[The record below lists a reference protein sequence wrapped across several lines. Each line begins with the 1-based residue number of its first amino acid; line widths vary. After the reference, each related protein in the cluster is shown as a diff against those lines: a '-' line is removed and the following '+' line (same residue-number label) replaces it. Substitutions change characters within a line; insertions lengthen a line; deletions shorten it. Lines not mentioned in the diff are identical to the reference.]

1 MSENYKNFKYLLE
14 YFVTHLE
21 YLQTRNTNLPGYEKY
36 IAHYINDNSFVK
48 TGQGYL
54 PGYKIQNQIE
64 KWSKYGNGEVCIGI
78 NARYG
83 YPSKDNYLQ
92 WNSTWFNIRAEWEEN
107 NKIIGLYLTKEEG
120 YYAKPE
126 YSCTLTELEL
136 FDEKEPNDSIKQLF
150 NNFEK
155 MLLDYNL
162 NKKLENYINLLEV
175 NKNLILTGAPGT
187 GKTYL
192 AHQIAEFF
200 GATKEN
206 GRCKMVQFHPSYD
219 YTDFVEGLRP
229 IKGDSDTNIGFKR
242 MDGSFKDFCK
252 KAIKNTQNNGVDNF
266 DEAWD
271 LLIEKIDKEG
281 TVDIP
286 TLSGNR
292 YMRIELNDYGTGLT
306 ERTYD
311 ETEKNRINGASKF
324 FSKEQI
330 RNIYE
335 GRKGTESGG
344 HDSYRKAIINE
355 MKTNFGLK
363 DYVKITDIN
372 NSSETPKYIFIIDEI
387 NRGEL
392 SKIFGELFFS
402 IDPNYR
408 GKSGLVQT
416 QYQNLITESDIFY
429 DGFYIPENVY
439 IIGTMNDIDRSVE
452 TMDFAMR
459 RRFAWKEITAS
470 EASIMFES
478 KIPDIKDDATKRMN
492 NLNNAIS
499 DIEGLNTSYH
509 IGPAY
514 FLKIELYNYQ
524 KNLKN
529 AWESLW
535 DNHLKGLLYEYL
547 RGYEAEEIIQH
558 LENLENAY
566 NLKESE
572 DYNGTTTRL

>member
-1 MSENYKNFKYLLE
+1 MSENYKNFKHLLE

-21 YLQTRNTNLPGYEKY
+21 YCQTENTNLPGYEKY
-36 IAHYINDNSFVK
+36 IAHYINNNSFVR

-54 PGYKIQNQIE
+54 PGHKIQNQIE
-64 KWSKYGNGEVCIGI
+64 KWSKYGNGEVCITI
-78 NARYG
+78 NAN
-83 YPSKDNYLQ
+83 PSYRSKGNYLH
-92 WNSTWFNIRAEWEEN
+92 WRSTWFSIRAKWEEN
-107 NKIIGLYLTKEEG
+107 NKIIGLYLTKEPKSD
-120 YYAKPE
+120 AKPE

-306 ERTYD
+306 ERSYD
-311 ETEKNRINGASKF
+311 KTEKNRIIGASKF

-372 NSSETPKYIFIIDEI
+372 NSSEAPKYIFIIDEI

-452 TMDFAMR
+452 AMDFAMR

-478 KIPDIKDDATKRMN
+478 KIPDIKDEATKRMN

-499 DIEGLNTSYH
+499 DIEGLNASYH

-524 KNLKN
+524 NNLKD
-529 AWESLW
+529 AWKSLW

-547 RGYEAEEIIQH
+547 RGYEAEEIMQH

>member
-1 MSENYKNFKYLLE
+1 MPENYKNFKHLLE

-21 YLQTRNTNLPGYEKY
+21 YCQTGNADLPGYEKY
-36 IAHYINDNSFVK
+36 IAHYINNNSFVK
-48 TGQGYL
+48 TGRGYN
-54 PGYKIQNQIE
+54 GDNIQNQIE
-64 KWSKYGNGEVCIGI
+64 KWSKYGNGEVCITT
-78 NARYG
+78 NAQKG
-83 YPSKDNYLQ
+83 YTSTGNYLH
-92 WNSTWFNIRAEWEEN
+92 WHSTWLNIRTEWEH

-120 YYAKPE
+120 RYAKPE

-136 FDEKEPNDSIKQLF
+136 FDKKEPNDSIKQLF

-162 NKKLENYINLLEV
+162 NKKLENYTNLLEV

-192 AHQIAEFF
+192 AYQIAKFF

-242 MDGSFKDFCK
+242 IDGSFKDFCK

-281 TVDIP
+281 IIDIP

-292 YMRIELNDYGTGLT
+292 YMHIELNDYGTGLT

-311 ETEKNRINGASKF
+311 ETEKNRIIGASKF

-372 NSSETPKYIFIIDEI
+372 NSSEAPKYIFIIDEI

-452 TMDFAMR
+452 AMDFAMR

-478 KIPDIKDDATKRMN
+478 KIPDIKDEATKRMN
-492 NLNNAIS
+492 NLNKSIS
-499 DIEGLNTSYH
+499 NIEGLNTSYH

-524 KNLKN
+524 NDIQD

-547 RGYEAEEIIQH
+547 RGYEAEEIERY
-558 LENLENAY
+558 LENLKKAY
-566 NLKESE
+566 ELQESE
-572 DYNGTTTRL
+572 DYNGTTT

>member
-1 MSENYKNFKYLLE
+1 MPENYKNFKHLLE

-21 YLQTRNTNLPGYEKY
+21 YFQTGNTNLPGYEKY
-36 IAHYINDNSFVK
+36 IAHYTNDKYFKK
-48 TGQGYL
+48 TGQGYK
-54 PGYKIQNQIE
+54 GGSIQNQIE
-64 KWSKYGNGEVCIGI
+64 KWSKYGNGEVCITT
-78 NARYG
+78 NAQKG
-83 YPSKDNYLQ
+83 YTSKSNYLH
-92 WNSTWFNIRAEWEEN
+92 WDRTWFNIRAEWEH
-107 NKIIGLYLTKEEG
+107 NKIIRLYLTKEEE

-136 FDEKEPNDSIKQLF
+136 FDKKEPNDSIKQLF

-162 NKKLENYINLLEV
+162 NKKLENYTNLLEV

-266 DEAWD
+266 DEVWD

-281 TVDIP
+281 IVDIP

-292 YMRIELNDYGTGLT
+292 YMHIELNDYGTGLT

-452 TMDFAMR
+452 AMDFAMR

-499 DIEGLNTSYH
+499 DIEGLNASYH

-524 KNLKN
+524 NNLKD
-529 AWESLW
+529 AWKSLW

-547 RGYEAEEIIQH
+547 RGYEAEEIMRH

>member
-1 MSENYKNFKYLLE
+1 MPENYKNFKHLLE

-21 YLQTRNTNLPGYEKY
+21 YCQTENTNLPGYKKY

-48 TGQGYL
+48 TGQGYN
-54 PGYKIQNQIE
+54 GGSIQNQIE
-64 KWSKYGNGEVCIGI
+64 KWSKYGNSEVCITI
-78 NARYG
+78 NARNG
-83 YPSKDNYLQ
+83 YTSKSNYLH
-92 WNSTWFNIRAEWEEN
+92 WHSTWLNIRAEWEN

-120 YYAKPE
+120 CYAKE
-126 YSCTLTELEL
+126 YSYTLTELEL

-162 NKKLENYINLLEV
+162 NKKLENYTNLLEV

-266 DEAWD
+266 DEVWD

-281 TVDIP
+281 IVDIP

-292 YMRIELNDYGTGLT
+292 YMHIELNDYGTGLT

-355 MKTNFGLK
+355 NKF
-363 DYVKITDIN
+363 
-372 NSSETPKYIFIIDEI
+372 
-387 NRGEL
+387 
-392 SKIFGELFFS
+392 
-402 IDPNYR
+402 
-408 GKSGLVQT
+408 
-416 QYQNLITESDIFY
+416 
-429 DGFYIPENVY
+429 
-439 IIGTMNDIDRSVE
+439 
-452 TMDFAMR
+452 
-459 RRFAWKEITAS
+459 W
-470 EASIMFES
+470 
-478 KIPDIKDDATKRMN
+478 TKRLCKN
-492 NLNNAIS
+492 NR
-499 DIEGLNTSYH
+499 
-509 IGPAY
+509 
-514 FLKIELYNYQ
+514 YQ
-524 KNLKN
+524 
-529 AWESLW
+529 
-535 DNHLKGLLYEYL
+535 
-547 RGYEAEEIIQH
+547 
-558 LENLENAY
+558 
-566 NLKESE
+566 
-572 DYNGTTTRL
+572 

>member
-1 MSENYKNFKYLLE
+1 MPENYKNFKHLLE

-21 YLQTRNTNLPGYEKY
+21 FFQTGNTNLPGYEKY
-36 IAHYINDNSFVK
+36 IAHYYINDKPFKK
-48 TGQGYL
+48 TGQGYK
-54 PGYKIQNQIE
+54 GGNIQNQIE
-64 KWSKYGNGEVCIGI
+64 KWSKYGNGEVCITT
-78 NARYG
+78 NAQKG
-83 YPSKDNYLQ
+83 YTSTGNYLH
-92 WNSTWFNIRAEWEEN
+92 WHSTWLNIRTEWEH

-120 YYAKPE
+120 RYAKPE

-136 FDEKEPNDSIKQLF
+136 FDKKEPNDSIKQLF

-162 NKKLENYINLLEV
+162 NKKLENYTNLLEV

-281 TVDIP
+281 IIRIP

-292 YMRIELNDYGTGLT
+292 YMHIELNDYGTGLT

-372 NSSETPKYIFIIDEI
+372 NPSEAPKYIFIIDEI

-470 EASIMFES
+470 EASTMFES
-478 KIPDIKDDATKRMN
+478 EIPDIKDEATKRMN

-499 DIEGLNTSYH
+499 DIEGLNASYH

-514 FLKIELYNYQ
+514 FLKIELYNNNQ
-524 KNLKN
+524 NN
-529 AWESLW
+529 IEDAWESLW
-535 DNHLKGLLYEYL
+535 NNHLKGLLYEYL
-547 RGYEAEEIIQH
+547 RGYEAEEIMQH
-558 LENLENAY
+558 LENFKKAY
-566 NLKESE
+566 ELKESE

>member
-1 MSENYKNFKYLLE
+1 MPENYKNFKHLLE

-21 YLQTRNTNLPGYEKY
+21 YCQTENTNLPGYKKY

-48 TGQGYL
+48 TGQGYN
-54 PGYKIQNQIE
+54 GGSIQNQIE
-64 KWSKYGNGEVCIGI
+64 KWSKYGNSEVCITI
-78 NARYG
+78 NARNG
-83 YPSKDNYLQ
+83 YTSKSNYLH
-92 WNSTWFNIRAEWEEN
+92 WHSTWLNIRAEWEN

-120 YYAKPE
+120 CYAKE
-126 YSCTLTELEL
+126 YSYTLTELEL

-162 NKKLENYINLLEV
+162 NKKLENYTNLLEV

-266 DEAWD
+266 DEVWD

-281 TVDIP
+281 IVDIP

-292 YMRIELNDYGTGLT
+292 YMHIELNDYGTGLT

-452 TMDFAMR
+452 AMDFAMR

-499 DIEGLNTSYH
+499 DIEGLNASYH

-524 KNLKN
+524 NNLKD
-529 AWESLW
+529 AWKSLW

-547 RGYEAEEIIQH
+547 RGYEAEEIMRH